1 MNDSVW
7 ANMPVCVCGW
17 VGSSRS
23 SSGLVDAKVHKM
35 EIVKRSQRILFSEIR
50 GSVGVAAM
58 R

>member
-1 MNDSVW
+1 MRVC
-7 ANMPVCVCGW
+7 VCVCGW

-35 EIVKRSQRILFSEIR
+35 EIARHSRRILFSEIR
-50 GSVGVAAM
+50 GSVGVAAV